1 LTIAWIGALG
11 ACTTASSADSKELA
25 AAMAADDR
33 PAVSRGESF
42 RGRALQ
48 GADFGG
54 EDLRGVD
61 FTGANLRSAN
71 FRDARV
77 GPKLW
82 IGAAILSTAMAAA
95 VGAGVLI
102 GLAVE
107 GTRERLF
114 SGNPDEVM
122 VAGVVIATLAILV
135 AITLWRGF
143 GMAFKV
149 AAIVYVGLV
158 ASTIMANLVW
168 EDVEWQ
174 AVIRATLVVLAL
186 VLGIWAGV
194 ISHLMVGLFGRWS
207 LAGMTV
213 LGALASGQVEGGL
226 AGIALAFSVNHFT
239 HRVERGDLRD
249 VGLLAFAYR
258 LVRRSG
264 TRFVDADLADSD
276 FRGVDMNKCDITGAT
291 LEGALWEP
299 GRMLPG
305 DVASNTP

>member
-1 LTIAWIGALG
+1 MIV
-11 ACTTASSADSKELA
+11 SSSGSRELA
-25 AAMAADDR
+25 PAMGSDDR

-77 GPKLW
+77 GPKLL

-102 GLAVE
+102 GLAVG

-114 SGNPDEVM
+114 SGNLDEVM
-122 VAGVVIATLAILV
+122 VAGVVVATLVILV
-135 AITLWRGF
+135 AMVLWRGF

-149 AAIVYVGLV
+149 AAIAYAGLV
-158 ASTIMANLVW
+158 VGTIMANLIW

-226 AGIALAFSVNHFT
+226 AGIALALSVTHFT

-258 LVRRSG
+258 LVHRSG
-264 TRFVDADLADSD
+264 TRFVDADLAGSD

-299 GRMLPG
+299 GRILPG
-305 DVASNTP
+305 DVADKTS